1 MQGQKGKKK
10 KKGGG
15 QVEKDHGNLITNDEN
30 NTLMKDLSFPSTT
43 ETM

>member
-10 KKGGG
+10 KGW
-15 QVEKDHGNLITNDEN
+15 QVENDHGNLITNDEN
-30 NTLMKDLSFPSTT
+30 NSLMKDLSLPSTT